1 MQLGLTT
8 HKARQTMLVEGKK
21 TPVQDSHVYS
31 ASRVQMHA
39 FLISLQMTVS
49 GQLHV
54 PDAIIRRKA
63 QQAVWTPSWAGEFV
77 EDKAAL
83 SRH

>member
-1 MQLGLTT
+1 MQLRLNTN
-8 HKARQTMLVEGKK
+8 KARQTMFVEGNIV
-21 TPVQDSHVYS
+21 PVQNAHVYS

-63 QQAVWTPSWAGEFV
+63 QEAV
-77 EDKAAL
+77 
-83 SRH
+83 